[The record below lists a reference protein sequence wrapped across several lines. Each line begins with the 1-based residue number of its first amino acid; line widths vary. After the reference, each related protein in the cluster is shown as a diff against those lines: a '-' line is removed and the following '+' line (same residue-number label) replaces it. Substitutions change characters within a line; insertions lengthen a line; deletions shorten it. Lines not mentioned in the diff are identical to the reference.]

1 MKTRNFIMCGMVLLA
16 ACVSAQTPEEAVHF
30 MENED
35 GVGVKAMAMG
45 NASVGAADD
54 YTALYWNPASL
65 TLLKTSEMSCSFYR
79 LHFKNETAF
88 AGNTVLGDQNFTK
101 LKSLGLAYK
110 FPTSRGSLVLAV
122 GYNRFKDYDNFMYF
136 SGFNTLS
143 NGLEFELE
151 DGSGAASFY
160 RFDRDV
166 LQTEQ
171 IIQDG
176 NLSAWSVGGGI
187 AMSPRFSLGI
197 TFNFYSGSSD
207 YLFEYFQDDVSDVY
221 DRFPADF
228 ACYELYQSI
237 YSKFR
242 GWGIKLGGLFE
253 VSRHFRV
260 GLAMDLPTSLRV
272 LETYAARDVL
282 IFDDDYV
289 SEMDLG
295 SGEWEYVVKYPVKIS
310 GGVTLDMQRL
320 MLTGTFEYRDW
331 SEVRFDVPSGYS
343 LNEDFSDL
351 LGENSHFPALF
362 RPVLSYGV
370 GGEFR
375 VPGSDLKLRGGYRVV
390 PSPFFGADGIE
401 DRRYFCGGLGYNLDR
416 YTTID
421 LGYIHGL
428 WERDTAD
435 SYTPGGTHE
444 SIQTDRFLAGI
455 SYRF

>member
-122 GYNRFKDYDNFMYF
+122 GYNRC
-136 SGFNTLS
+136 
-143 NGLEFELE
+143 
-151 DGSGAASFY
+151 
-160 RFDRDV
+160 
-166 LQTEQ
+166 
-171 IIQDG
+171 
-176 NLSAWSVGGGI
+176 NLSAWSIGGGI
-187 AMSPRFSLGI
+187 AMSPNFSLGI
-197 TFNFYSGSSD
+197 TFNFYSGSND